1 MRSHSSAHRRTR
13 WFTPFFVIVLILSI
27 AFGGIATRAD
37 DPTTTADNTVG
48 GLGAPPSTPV
58 PTATT
63 APTATVAPTATT
75 APTTAASTPT
85 GSAAATPAGSAAAP
99 VGTMSSTPAPSPATT
114 STDTPATGGPAASAS
129 DDHADFQEIP
139 NGGGS
144 NNIVK
149 VQNKTD
155 NRLRVKAKIQL
166 NHIPGDNVQPVNY
179 AQAIGSCTNCQT
191 FAVALQ
197 IDLRSRTAT
206 TVAPQ
211 NAAVALNVKCTGCTT
226 VADAYQYV
234 VPVDDPT
241 QVPDNVRDLVNQM
254 QQQLNASA
262 HDKDETVADAEA
274 KINAIIMQFMDL
286 GQSLYQQHDQ
296 TTDNDTPGA
305 AVPPDATVLTPT
317 PTTAPQ
323 DTLTPTATP

>member
-1 MRSHSSAHRRTR
+1 MPHTSTHRRTR

-37 DPTTTADNTVG
+37 DPATATPNNTAG
-48 GLGAPPSTPV
+48 GLGASPSTPV

-63 APTATVAPTATT
+63 APTATVAPTASIAPTI
-75 APTTAASTPT
+75 APTTATPTSAASPLPASTDMP
-85 GSAAATPAGSAAAP
+85 PANA
-99 VGTMSSTPAPSPATT
+99 
-114 STDTPATGGPAASAS
+114 PAASGGDS
-129 DDHADFQEIP
+129 DNADYQEIP

-241 QVPDNVRDLVNQM
+241 QVPDNVRDLINQM
-254 QQQLNASA
+254 QQQLNALSA
-262 HDKDETVADAEA
+262 
-274 KINAIIMQFMDL
+274 
-286 GQSLYQQHDQ
+286 
-296 TTDNDTPGA
+296 
-305 AVPPDATVLTPT
+305 
-317 PTTAPQ
+317 
-323 DTLTPTATP
+323 

>member
-1 MRSHSSAHRRTR
+1 MAL
-13 WFTPFFVIVLILSI
+13 VLSI

-37 DPTTTADNTVG
+37 DPATATPNNTAG
-48 GLGAPPSTPV
+48 GLGAPPATPV

-63 APTATVAPTATT
+63 APTATVSPTATV
-75 APTTAASTPT
+75 APTTATPTPDSAASPASTT
-85 GSAAATPAGSAAAP
+85 SGTPAAAP
-99 VGTMSSTPAPSPATT
+99 AATG
-114 STDTPATGGPAASAS
+114 TDTPTTGAPPADTT
-129 DDHADFQEIP
+129 DDNADYQEIP

-241 QVPDNVRDLVNQM
+241 QVPDNVRDLINQM

-262 HDKDETVADAEA
+262 HDKDETAADAEA
-274 KINAIIMQFMDL
+274 KINAIIAQFNDL

-305 AVPPDATVLTPT
+305 TVPPDATVLTPT
-317 PTTAPQ
+317 PTTVPQ
-323 DTLTPTATP
+323 DTPTATP

>member
-1 MRSHSSAHRRTR
+1 VRSHLSARCRAR
-13 WFTPFFVIVLILSI
+13 CFTPFFVIALIVSI

-37 DPTTTADNTVG
+37 DPTATSDNTVG
-48 GLGAPPSTPV
+48 GLGASPPTPV
-58 PTATT
+58 PTA
-63 APTATVAPTATT
+63 TATVAPTATT
-75 APTTAASTPT
+75 APTVAP
-85 GSAAATPAGSAAAP
+85 AAATSTPVGTAAAP
-99 VGTMSSTPAPSPATT
+99 AGTT
-114 STDTPATGGPAASAS
+114 SGTPVASPTVGGNDTPTSGAPAASAAS
-129 DDHADFQEIP
+129 NDVDYQEIP

-149 VQNKTD
+149 VQNKND

-166 NHIPGDNVQPVNY
+166 NHIPGDNVQSVNY
-179 AQAIGSCTNCQT
+179 AQAIGSCTDCQT
-191 FAVALQ
+191 YAVALQ

-211 NAAVALNVKCTGCTT
+211 NAAVALNVKCTRCMT

-241 QVPDNVRDLVNQM
+241 QVPDNVKDLITQM

-262 HDKDETVADAEA
+262 HEKDETAADAEA
-274 KINAIIMQFMDL
+274 KINAVIMQFMGL

-296 TTDNDTPGA
+296 TTENDTPDA
-305 AVPPDATVLTPT
+305 TVPPDATILTPT
-317 PTTAPQ
+317 PTIAPQ
-323 DTLTPTATP
+323 DTPTATP

>member
-1 MRSHSSAHRRTR
+1 VISHAPTHWRTR
-13 WFTPFFVIVLILSI
+13 WFTPFFVMALVLSI

-37 DPTTTADNTVG
+37 DPATATPNNTAG
-48 GLGAPPSTPV
+48 ELGAPPATPV

-63 APTATVAPTATT
+63 APTATISPTATASLT
-75 APTTAASTPT
+75 ATVAPTTATPTPDSAASPASTT
-85 GSAAATPAGSAAAP
+85 SGTPAAAP
-99 VGTMSSTPAPSPATT
+99 AATG
-114 STDTPATGGPAASAS
+114 TDTPTTGAPPADTT
-129 DDHADFQEIP
+129 DDNADYQEIP

-241 QVPDNVRDLVNQM
+241 QVPDNVRDLINQM

-262 HDKDETVADAEA
+262 HDKDETAADAEA
-274 KINAIIMQFMDL
+274 KINAIIAQFNDL

-305 AVPPDATVLTPT
+305 TVPPDATVLTPT
-317 PTTAPQ
+317 PTTVPQ
-323 DTLTPTATP
+323 DTPTATP

>member
-1 MRSHSSAHRRTR
+1 
-13 WFTPFFVIVLILSI
+13 
-27 AFGGIATRAD
+27 
-37 DPTTTADNTVG
+37 
-48 GLGAPPSTPV
+48 
-58 PTATT
+58 
-63 APTATVAPTATT
+63 VAPT
-75 APTTAASTPT
+75 PTGTAAAAPADSAAPASTTSGTPASPT
-85 GSAAATPAGSAAAP
+85 GTTSSPSVSAAA
-99 VGTMSSTPAPSPATT
+99 
-114 STDTPATGGPAASAS
+114 S
-129 DDHADFQEIP
+129 DNADYEEIP

-155 NRLRVKAKIQL
+155 NRLRVKARIQL

-211 NAAVALNVKCTGCTT
+211 NAAVALNIKCTGCTT

-241 QVPDNVRDLVNQM
+241 QVPDNVKDLIDQM
-254 QQQLNASA
+254 QRQLNASA
-262 HDKDETVADAEA
+262 HDKHATAADTEA
-274 KINAIIMQFMDL
+274 KINAIIAQFKDL
-286 GQSLYQQHDQ
+286 GQSLYQLHDQ

-305 AVPPDATVLTPT
+305 TVPPDATVLTPT

-323 DTLTPTATP
+323 DTPTATP